1 MIEVSDTGDGMAPEL
16 VQRVFEP
23 FFTTKEEGKGTGL
36 GLSMV
41 YGFIRQSG
49 GHINVYSEPGIGT
62 TFRLYLPRRE
72 TARAAGAATAATDA
86 VAGRGESVLAVEDN
100 ASLRRVVVRQLRELG
115 YRVTEAENAAAAMKV
130 LEREPV
136 DLLFTDVIMT
146 GGASGIDLARE
157 ALARWPDLKV
167 LVTSGFPETKLNG
180 NGQSAVPARLLS
192 KPYRKED
199 LARAI
204 RETLEG

>member
-1 MIEVSDTGDGMAPEL
+1 
-16 VQRVFEP
+16 
-23 FFTTKEEGKGTGL
+23 
-36 GLSMV
+36 
-41 YGFIRQSG
+41 
-49 GHINVYSEPGIGT
+49 
-62 TFRLYLPRRE
+62 
-72 TARAAGAATAATDA
+72 
-86 VAGRGESVLAVEDN
+86 VLAVEDN
-100 ASLRRVVVRQLRELG
+100 APLRRVVVRQLRELG
-115 YRVTEAENAAAAMKV
+115 YRVTEAENAAAAMKM

-146 GGASGIDLARE
+146 GEASGIDLARQ

-180 NGQSAVPARLLS
+180 NGQSAIPAHLLN

-204 RETLEG
+204 REALES